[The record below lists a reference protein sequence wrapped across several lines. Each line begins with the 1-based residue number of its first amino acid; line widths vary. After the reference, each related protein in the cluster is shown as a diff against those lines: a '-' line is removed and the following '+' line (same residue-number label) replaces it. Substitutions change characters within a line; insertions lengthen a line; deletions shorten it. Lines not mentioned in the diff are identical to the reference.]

1 MRQGDRRRQCGPNRQ
16 VREHRFAQGRINEV
30 EGLELVGGNAARAL
44 ESHRLRQR
52 AAVAGDRIV
61 DSHAYML
68 ALRDALILNCDLGRL
83 RK

>member
-1 MRQGDRRRQCGPNRQ
+1 
-16 VREHRFAQGRINEV
+16 
-30 EGLELVGGNAARAL
+30 
-44 ESHRLRQR
+44 LRQR

-68 ALRDALILNCDLGRL
+68 ALRDALILNCDLGRF